1 MKQALRRTPWLIA
14 LVLIWLFLWGD
25 FGVGRILS
33 GLVVSAIVVLLFPMP
48 PIAIGVRPHPF
59 RLLVVIVSLGWELVA
74 GSFRVGAMVL
84 RRDPPRSAVIE
95 VPVPSRSDL
104 ALTFLAIAFSV
115 TPGSS
120 AIEVWRHPGRIY
132 VHVLGVKDKAD
143 VEKTRKSAH
152 LLTERVLLALGAKK

>member
-25 FGVGRILS
+25 FGIGRILS

-48 PIAIGVRPHPF
+48 PIAIGVRPHPV
-59 RLLVVIVSLGWELVA
+59 RLVVFILTMAWELVA
-74 GSFRVGAMVL
+74 GSLRVGVLVL
-84 RRDPPRSAVIE
+84 RRDPPSSAVIE
-95 VPVPSRSDL
+95 VPVPSTSDL

-132 VHVLGVKDKAD
+132 VHVFGVKDRAD
-143 VEKTRKSAH
+143 VEKMRKSAH